1 VSKIRIPWTFHRHSQ
16 IGLLR
21 TPVVVTSFVL
31 LIFSGAGHAQGVV
44 LPLPPEDQ
52 QKITAQLGPG
62 VVGVAVPSNPI
73 QDASVYFPL
82 QERSPIYQVTGGP
95 NAGNTQTL
103 GLVKT
108 HRPSGRMAWRFQM
121 SPSLAGFIR
130 QTPEGDLVM
139 PSVSDAG
146 EGVVVITTPANPFVP
161 KGMQPGETRSYSQQ
175 VSVNYL
181 DDPTDQKY
189 SGSLNGTYTYVGTYQ
204 VTVPAGTFNAILFRV
219 KCEGRVGPAHT
230 QNTAYNFFAPGVGMV
245 AMIMQEDVSAFW
257 IYNIDSTTGKVLMSR

>member
-1 VSKIRIPWTFHRHSQ
+1 MTLTLV
-16 IGLLR
+16 GLLLATR
-21 TPVVVTSFVL
+21 S
-31 LIFSGAGHAQGVV
+31 ARAQGVV

-52 QKITAQLGPG
+52 QLISAQLGPG
-62 VVGVAVPSNPI
+62 VVGDALPSKPI
-73 QDASVYFPL
+73 QDVSVYFPL
-82 QERSPIYQVTGGP
+82 QERTPTYQVTGGR

-108 HRPSGRMAWRFQM
+108 HRPSGKVAWRFQM
-121 SPSLAGFIR
+121 SPSLSAFIR

-139 PSVSDAG
+139 PTISDPG
-146 EGVVVITTPANPFVP
+146 EGVVVITTPANPFVA

-181 DDPTDQKY
+181 DDPTDQKF

-204 VTVPAGTFNAILFRV
+204 VTVPAGTYEAVLFRV
-219 KCEGRVGPAHT
+219 KCDGKVGPAHT
-230 QNTAYNFFAPGVGMV
+230 QNTGYNFFAPGVGVV

-257 IYNIDSTTGKVLMSR
+257 IYNIDSTSGKVLMTR